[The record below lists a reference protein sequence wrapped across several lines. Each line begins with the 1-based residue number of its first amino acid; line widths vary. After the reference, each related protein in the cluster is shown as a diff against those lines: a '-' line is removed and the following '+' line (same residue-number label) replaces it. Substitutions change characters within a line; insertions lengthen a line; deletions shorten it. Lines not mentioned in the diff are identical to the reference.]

1 MNEKFL
7 VGMLLM
13 TILSRGEK
21 YIKTPSIQI
30 KYLKFFGAAV
40 FIHWTFLPV
49 SIFIAASY
57 SNNIYIAA
65 AYFFLAFFLVLL
77 HELGHAFFVKKQGYS
92 VNYIEL
98 KGTHGLCSWS
108 YLENDRLEFDRI
120 VISWGGVLFQ
130 LAIALPLVICD
141 QIGLFPAQAPYFIL
155 VNIFGYCSLILVGI
169 NLIPIAPLDGATAW
183 KIFRYIPL
191 RRNVSLKDVQS
202 RPKKPFIRRI
212 K

>member
-7 VGMLLM
+7 VGMLLL

-21 YIKTPSIQI
+21 YIKTSSIQI
-30 KYLKFFGAAV
+30 KFLKIFGSAV

-57 SNNIYIAA
+57 SNDIYIAV
-65 AYFFLAFFLVLL
+65 AYFFATFFLVLL
-77 HELGHAFFVKKQGYS
+77 HESGHAFFVKKQGYS
-92 VNYIEL
+92 INYIEI

-108 YLENDRLEFDRI
+108 YLQNERLEFDSI

-141 QIGLFPAQAPYFIL
+141 QIELFPNQAPYFIL
-155 VNIFGYCSLILVGI
+155 INIFGYCSLILVVI

-191 RRNVSLKDVQS
+191 RRKVSLKDVRS
-202 RPKKPFIRRI
+202 RRKKPFIRRI